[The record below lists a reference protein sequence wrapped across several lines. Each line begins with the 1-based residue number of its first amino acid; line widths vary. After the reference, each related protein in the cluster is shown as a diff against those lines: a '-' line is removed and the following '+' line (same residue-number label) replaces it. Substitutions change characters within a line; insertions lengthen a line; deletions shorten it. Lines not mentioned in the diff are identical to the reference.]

1 MRITIKH
8 KSTGEQ
14 LVLSLDEFKI
24 RFKMEF
30 ARAYQGYWQ
39 HETERT
45 AYLPDFMQKSITETD
60 FMLNFVWNFNN
71 FALSEWYIS
80 RIS

>member
-1 MRITIKH
+1 MRITIRN

-14 LVLSLDEFKI
+14 LVLSLDDFKR
-24 RFKMEF
+24 RFKTEF
-30 ARAYQGYWQ
+30 VCAYQRYLR

-45 AYLPDFMQKSITETD
+45 AYLPDFM
-60 FMLNFVWNFNN
+60 LNLAWNFKNY
-71 FALSEWYIS
+71 AVSEWYIS